1 MKFNQS
7 KFGRSM
13 TVRNCLIAVCL
24 VLIAMSAMVQV
35 LHFHQAGAVN
45 EARHCPIC
53 HVAGAT
59 MLALVI
65 ALLWFGLSRTA
76 YVALSQTPHLY
87 SAFESFSLFS
97 RPPPLV

>member
-7 KFGRSM
+7 KFGRLM